1 MAESR
6 RIRDVLV
13 GRASKQFVGRED
25 ELRVLGEFLDGRSP
39 ALVWIHGLGGIG
51 KSALLHEYARRASA
65 AGRTILRLDSRF
77 IEPSAE
83 GFLEELE
90 RILGHPREL
99 MNEILASLPRPVL
112 VLDSYE
118 VLRLLDG
125 WIRQVFVP
133 GLPANVSVVIASRY
147 GPPPGWRTAI
157 EWQDHFLA
165 IALPP
170 LAETESVLLLDR
182 AGVPASESGAIYRM
196 AGGHPMALVLAG
208 NCRRGVGHNIS
219 TKDSRSLVQ
228 SLTQLYLE
236 DVLDANLRTAVEA
249 ASVVRR
255 TTESL
260 LAAML
265 PDLYTH
271 ELYEGLGSLSIVEAT
286 NEGLML
292 HEAVQEA
299 VSEWL
304 RSSAPDRY
312 RNYRRAAWRQVRAE
326 SSGAAPGDRWRYTAD
341 MLYLVQHMGLR
352 EAFFP
357 TGVQKLSVERAGA
370 GDETAI
376 MAIVRNH
383 EGPEAREAIGEW
395 WRCAPDTFSVLR
407 GVGGEIEGFYIAAEL
422 RGLRGRMPAGDPA
435 VVQWQKHLRENPLT
449 SGETALLLR
458 RWLSRS
464 AGEALSPVQA
474 ACWLDVKRFHLA
486 LRPGIRR
493 CYGAMNDV
501 LTFAPMLGTLGFQVV
516 DNGSVA
522 IDGVGS
528 HLLML
533 DFGPGSFDGWLGEL
547 VSRELGLQNEEI
559 FDACARELALEGERV
574 ALTPLEY
581 GVLAYLRAREGK
593 AVSRAE
599 LLQHVWQQRPNS
611 GSNVVDV
618 VIRSLRGK
626 LGRHAW
632 AISTVRGVG
641 YRLKQRSSNQR

>member
-6 RIRDVLV
+6 RIRDVLS
-13 GRASKQFVGRED
+13 GRASERFVGREE
-25 ELRVLGEFLDGRSP
+25 ELRVLAEFLNGRGP

-51 KSALLHEYARRASA
+51 KSALLHEFAARANA
-65 AGRTILRLDSRF
+65 AGRTILWLDSRF
-77 IEPSAE
+77 IEPSTE
-83 GFLEELE
+83 GFVEELE

-99 MNEILASLPRPVL
+99 VSETLASLSRPVL

-133 GLPANVSVVIASRY
+133 ALPDNVSVVVASRY
-147 GPPPGWRTAI
+147 GPPPGWRAAI
-157 EWQDHFLA
+157 EWQDHLLA
-165 IALPP
+165 IPLPP
-170 LAETESVLLLDR
+170 LPEIESVALLDR
-182 AGVPASESGAIYRM
+182 AGVPASESAAIYRI

-208 NCRRGVGHNIS
+208 SCRLSMGQSTG

-236 DVLDANLRTAVEA
+236 DVIDANLRTAVEA

-265 PDLYTH
+265 RGLYTR
-271 ELYEGLGSLSIVEAT
+271 ELYEGLATLSIVEAT

-304 RSSAPDRY
+304 RSSAPDRF
-312 RNYRRAAWRQVRAE
+312 RNYRHAAWRQVRAE
-326 SSGAAPGDRWRYTAD
+326 SSVAAAGDRWRYTAD
-341 MLYLVQHMGLR
+341 MLYLVQHTGLR

-357 TGVQKLSVERAGA
+357 TGVQKLSVERARA

-376 MAIVRNH
+376 LAMVRNH
-383 EGPEAREAIGEW
+383 EGPEATEAIGEW
-395 WRCAPDTFSVLR
+395 WRCAPDAFSVMR
-407 GVGGEIEGFYIAAEL
+407 GAAGEIEGFYIAAEL

-435 VVQWQKHLRENPLT
+435 VIQWQKHLQENPLAA
-449 SGETALLLR
+449 GETAIFLR
-458 RWLSRS
+458 RWLSGA

-493 CYGAMNDV
+493 CYGAMQDV
-501 LTFAPMLGTLGFQVV
+501 LTFAPMLKSLGFQIVK
-516 DNGSVA
+516 NRSIA
-522 IDGVGS
+522 MDGVPL

-533 DFGPGSFDGWLGEL
+533 DFGPGSFDGWLADL
-547 VSRELGLQNEEI
+547 VSQELGVQDEEI
-559 FDACARELALEGERV
+559 LDAGARELLVEGERV
-574 ALTPLEY
+574 ALTSLEF
-581 GVLAYLRAREGK
+581 GVLAYLRAREGS

-599 LLQHVWQQRPNS
+599 LLQHVWRQRPNS

-626 LGRHAW
+626 LGDRAW

-641 YRLKQRSSNQR
+641 YRFKQRCSS